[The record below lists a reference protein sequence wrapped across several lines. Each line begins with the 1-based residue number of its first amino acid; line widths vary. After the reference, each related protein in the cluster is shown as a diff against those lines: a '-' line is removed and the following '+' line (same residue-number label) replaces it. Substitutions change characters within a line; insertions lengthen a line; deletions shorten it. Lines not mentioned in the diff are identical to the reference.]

1 MSDARCT
8 TDRGALAPGMNT
20 HPPGAD
26 TSLHSI
32 VEKTPHGLAGQHPE
46 GIGVPVLR
54 REDRRFIE
62 GQGRYVADL
71 DMPGQW
77 HCAFVR
83 SPHAH
88 ARVSAIDVS
97 AALACPGVTAVLT
110 GADMAHDG
118 VGPMIPLWQI
128 PGADGTRMN
137 EPPHHALAR
146 GTVRYVGEAV
156 ALVLAATQA
165 QAQDAAEQ
173 VAVTWEPLAAVV
185 DVRDALAAD
194 ALQLHPEAVG
204 NLCVRFV
211 RGAVAPVDAAF
222 AQAAHVARVDI
233 VNQRLICV
241 ALEPRA
247 VIALPSASRGLDGH
261 ELTLWSA
268 TQVPHQIRK
277 FVAEALQVRE
287 TAVRVIAPDVGGGFG
302 TKGKLYPEEVILAWA
317 ARRLQRPLKWVA
329 TRSES
334 FLGDYQG
341 RGHVTHAELAL
352 DAGGRFLALRV
363 NTLADMGAWVSTVG
377 AAIPTTVYTALL
389 SGPYRIPAIQAEV
402 RTVFTNTVPT
412 DAYRGAGRP
421 EACFVLERLV
431 EQAARQTGIDRIALR
446 RRNFIPVSAM
456 PYATP
461 IGPIYD
467 SGNFVKLFDR
477 ALLLADYDG
486 FEARREAARA
496 RGMLRGFG
504 VCYFVES
511 SGVGPSKFAGAFG
524 SRAGLFET
532 ATIHVAADGSLQVL
546 CGTHSHGQGHATSFA
561 QVLAS
566 KIGVPLSM
574 IELIEGDTGRV
585 PMGAGTFGSR
595 SMVIAGSAIS
605 VAANKVINKA
615 KRMAAHLLEAAES
628 DIEHQVAAG
637 EGRFTVAGTDRSVGW
652 REVAGALSLAHNLP
666 AGLEP
671 GLHEQ
676 GAFDPVNMTWSNGA
690 QACELEVDAATGAV
704 RIVQY
709 IAVDDVGTVI
719 NPMIVAGQVHG
730 ATAQGIG
737 QALLEAA
744 IHDRQ
749 SGQPLTGSLMD
760 YALPRAGTLKGFLC
774 ETDQSQP
781 CTHNPLGAKGAGE
794 SGTIGAPAAIA
805 SAMLD
810 ALAPVGVRDLEMP
823 YTAARVWRAIARAR
837 AVPRAS

>member
-1 MSDARCT
+1 M
-8 TDRGALAPGMNT
+8 RGGAGS
-20 HPPGAD
+20 HP
-26 TSLHSI
+26 
-32 VEKTPHGLAGQHPE
+32 Q

-54 REDRRFIE
+54 REDRRFVE
-62 GQGRYVADL
+62 GRGRYVADI
-71 DMPGQW
+71 DIPGQLQ
-77 HCAFVR
+77 CALVR
-83 SPHAH
+83 SPYAH
-88 ARVSAIDVS
+88 ARLAAIDVS
-97 AALACPGVTAVLT
+97 AALACSGVTAVLT
-110 GADMAHDG
+110 GADMAHDE

-137 EPPHHALAR
+137 EPPRHALAR

-156 ALVLAATQA
+156 ALVIAATQA

-173 VAVTWEPLAAVV
+173 VAVTWEPLPAVV
-185 DVRDALAAD
+185 DVRDALRPD
-194 ALQLHPEAVG
+194 APQLHTEAAG

-211 RGAVAPVDAAF
+211 RGAVAPVETAF
-222 AQAAHVARVDI
+222 AQAAHVARIDI

-247 VIALPSASRGLDGH
+247 VIAVPSPSRGSDGH
-261 ELTLWSA
+261 ELDLWSA

-277 FVAEALQVRE
+277 FVAEALQLRE
-287 TAVRVIAPDVGGGFG
+287 TSVRVIAPDVGGGFG
-302 TKGKLYPEEVILAWA
+302 TKGKLYPEEVILSWA
-317 ARRLQRPLKWVA
+317 ARRLQQPLKWVA
-329 TRSES
+329 SRSEA
-334 FLGDYQG
+334 FLCDYQG
-341 RGHVTHAELAL
+341 RGHVTHGELAL
-352 DAGGRFLALRV
+352 DADGRFLALRV
-363 NTLADMGAWVSTVG
+363 STLADMGAWVSTVG
-377 AAIPTTVYTALL
+377 VAIPTTVYTALL
-389 SGPYRIPAIQAEV
+389 SGPYRIPAIHAEV
-402 RTVFTNTVPT
+402 HTVFTNTVPT

-431 EQAARQTGIDRIALR
+431 EQAARQCGIDRMTLR
-446 RRNFIPVSAM
+446 RRNFIAASAM

-461 IGPIYD
+461 IGPTYD
-467 SGNFVKLFDR
+467 SGDFVRLFDR
-477 ALLLADYDG
+477 ALVLADYAG
-486 FEARREAARA
+486 FEARRAAA
-496 RGMLRGFG
+496 SAQGKLRGFG

-532 ATIHVAADGSLQVL
+532 VTIHVAADGSLQLL
-546 CGTHSHGQGHATSFA
+546 CGTHSHGQGHATSYA
-561 QVLAS
+561 QVLAG

-574 IELIEGDTGRV
+574 IEVVEGDTGRV

-605 VAANKVINKA
+605 VAANKVIQKA
-615 KRMAAHLLEAAES
+615 RRMAAHLLEAADT
-628 DIEHQVAAG
+628 DIEHQVSAG
-637 EGRFTVAGTDRSVGW
+637 AGRFTVAGTDRGVGW
-652 REVAGALSLAHNLP
+652 CEVARALSLAHDLP

-690 QACELEVDAATGAV
+690 QVCELEVDPATGAV

-709 IAVDDVGTVI
+709 VAVDDVGTVI
-719 NPMIVAGQVHG
+719 NPMIVEGQVHG

-737 QALLEAA
+737 QALFEAA
-744 IHDRQ
+744 IHDHQ

-760 YALPRAGTLKGFLC
+760 YALPRAGTLNAFIS

-810 ALAPVGVRDLEMP
+810 ALAASGVCDLEMP
-823 YTAARVWRAIARAR
+823 YTAARVWRAMLNAKA
-837 AVPRAS
+837 AASLASCNTND